1 MLGLA
6 AVPMSCVRMRSVL
19 VLAELFALAGCA
31 LLPEDDDL
39 LASTPIVRE
48 LDLEDSDILEVARFS
63 RLRAGAPLPAEWLG
77 WGLNS
82 GKRPTEYRL
91 VNGAA
96 GTVLQ
101 ADAEQAGTG
110 LYRRIRVDPGRQ
122 PVLEWSWR
130 VEKLIPGA
138 DLRKGSREDSAAR
151 LVISFH
157 GDPTKLDFEDRA
169 RLRLAKVFAGE
180 PLPYAML
187 VYVWSNQIAV
197 EATLPSPQ
205 IDRIRMVVVESGNA
219 RLGQWLTYRR
229 NVLEDYRRAFG
240 ADPGDIVAVGVLT
253 DSDNTQQS
261 ARALYGDIT
270 LRAR

>member
-1 MLGLA
+1 MRAAFALA
-6 AVPMSCVRMRSVL
+6 AL
-19 VLAELFALAGCA
+19 LALAGCA
-31 LLPEDDDL
+31 AVPEDDGL
-39 LASTPIVRE
+39 LASTPIVRA
-48 LDLEDSDILEVARFS
+48 LDREEAEVVQVARFS
-63 RLRAGAPLPAEWLG
+63 RMRAGTPLPADWLG

-82 GKRPTEYRL
+82 GKRRTDYRL
-91 VNGAA
+91 VNGAD

-101 ADAEQAGTG
+101 ADAEQAATG
-110 LYRRIRVDPGRQ
+110 MYRRIRVDPGRQ

-157 GDPTKLDFEDRA
+157 GDPTKLDFEERA

-187 VYVWSNQIAV
+187 IYVWSNQVAV

-205 IDRIRMVVVESGNA
+205 IDRIRMIVVERGGA
-219 RLGQWLTYRR
+219 RLGQWLHYRR
-229 NVLEDYRRAFG
+229 NIVEDYRRVFG
-240 ADPGDIVAVGVLT
+240 EDPGDIVAVGVLT
-253 DSDNTQQS
+253 DADNTRQS

-270 LRAR
+270 LRAP

>member
-1 MLGLA
+1 M
-6 AVPMSCVRMRSVL
+6 
-19 VLAELFALAGCA
+19 
-31 LLPEDDDL
+31 
-39 LASTPIVRE
+39 
-48 LDLEDSDILEVARFS
+48 
-63 RLRAGAPLPAEWLG
+63 RAGTPLPADWLG

-101 ADAEQAGTG
+101 ADAEQGGTG

-130 VEKLIPGA
+130 VEKLIAGA
-138 DLRKGSREDSAAR
+138 DLRKGAREDAAAR

-157 GDPTKLDFEDRA
+157 GDPAKLDFEERA
-169 RLRLAKVFAGE
+169 RLRLATVFAGE

-187 VYVWSNQIAV
+187 IYVWSNQIAV
-197 EATLPSPQ
+197 ETTLPSPQ

-219 RLGQWLTYRR
+219 RLGRWLTYRR
-229 NVLEDYRRAFG
+229 NILEDYRRAFG
-240 ADPGDIVAVGVLT
+240 EDPGEIVAVGVLT
-253 DSDNTQQS
+253 DSDNTRQS

-270 LRAR
+270 LRAP